1 MQTPPALPQLINSA
15 EDWLCSPPCIS
26 PNLLDED
33 DDGGQIQ
40 GSGAEDLPPGLP
52 ALTYQF
58 VASSNLLGQNTG
70 AVEVIHQEHW
80 APLPLRYPAFDKQ
93 LPSDH
98 ILLTES

>member
-26 PNLLDED
+26 
-33 DDGGQIQ
+33 GGQIQ
-40 GSGAEDLPPGLP
+40 GSGAEDLPTGLP
-52 ALTYQF
+52 ALAYQS

-80 APLPLRYPAFDKQ
+80 TPLPLRYPAIDKQ

-98 ILLTES
+98 KS